1 MSYQDIIPRLL
12 ERPKGFRMHIPSPTE
27 RYHLLAHVFFSPL
40 DGAPVAL
47 DLAGCHMAAYTYPP
61 KSCCH
66 NPPIRF
72 DLPHPRG
79 SLARFRSRKSRKR
92 NGVCS
97 RRQALAGT
105 SPPSDSRGESGK
117 TITRRPRP
125 GGKAEGAGQSRALLY
140 VSNWSDFE
148 LSKRSVQGR
157 NGGRGGDAFLNG
169 PPSCCR
175 DNTAACHWQR
185 NARRWPLRHPSWAEK
200 SKENR

>member
-1 MSYQDIIPRLL
+1 
-12 ERPKGFRMHIPSPTE
+12 MHIPSPTE
-27 RYHLLAHVFFSPL
+27 RYHLLAHVFYPWC
-40 DGAPVAL
+40 APVAL

-61 KSCCH
+61 KSCH

-72 DLPHPRG
+72 DLPHTRG

-97 RRQALAGT
+97 RRQALGGT
-105 SPPSDSRGESGK
+105 CPRDSRGESGK

-157 NGGRGGDAFLNG
+157 NGRRGGGHFWTGRPRVVEITL
-169 PPSCCR
+169 PPAIGKGMLEVGHYSTR
-175 DNTAACHWQR
+175 AGR
-185 NARRWPLRHPSWAEK
+185 K
-200 SKENR
+200 GSKENR

>member
-12 ERPKGFRMHIPSPTE
+12 ERPKGFPD
-27 RYHLLAHVFFSPL
+27 AHPLPHRALSFTSTRFFSPL

-61 KSCCH
+61 KSCH

-105 SPPSDSRGESGK
+105 SPQATAEENLGK
-117 TITRRPRP
+117 
-125 GGKAEGAGQSRALLY
+125 Q
-140 VSNWSDFE
+140 
-148 LSKRSVQGR
+148 
-157 NGGRGGDAFLNG
+157 
-169 PPSCCR
+169 
-175 DNTAACHWQR
+175 
-185 NARRWPLRHPSWAEK
+185 
-200 SKENR
+200 